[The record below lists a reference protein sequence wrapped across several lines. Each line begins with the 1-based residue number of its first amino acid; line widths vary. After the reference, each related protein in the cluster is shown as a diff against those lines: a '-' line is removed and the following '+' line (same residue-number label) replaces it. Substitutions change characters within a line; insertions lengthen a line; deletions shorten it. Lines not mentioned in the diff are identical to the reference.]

1 MKKILLKFGNLI
13 YFLYLCIVEVWKS
26 FLRKLNSDYQPSS
39 SRDLIE
45 VNY

>member
-26 FLRKLNSDYQPSS
+26 FLRKLNIQITN
-39 SRDLIE
+39 LQAAE
-45 VNY
+45 T